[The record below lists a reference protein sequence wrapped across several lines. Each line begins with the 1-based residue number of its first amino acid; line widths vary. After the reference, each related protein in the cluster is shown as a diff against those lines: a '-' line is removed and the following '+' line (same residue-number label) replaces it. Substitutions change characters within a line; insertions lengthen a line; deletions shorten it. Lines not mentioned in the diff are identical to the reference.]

1 MEKIL
6 ALIEEKNM
14 YLEKF
19 CAINS
24 DQINKLKQ
32 GSFDELEVFRE
43 SRENILNI
51 LNHIDALLS
60 SHAALVDEKT
70 ITRADRQRLEDALNH
85 KDEMVRV
92 ILSQDIDIMG
102 AIESA
107 KSEIIRQLRSVVKG
121 RKAVS
126 AYKSGDRT
134 DIVDEEV

>member
-1 MEKIL
+1 MERIL
-6 ALIEEKNM
+6 TLIDEKNV

-24 DQINKLKQ
+24 DQIKKLQ
-32 GSFDELEVFRE
+32 AGNFDELEVFRE

-60 SHAALVDEKT
+60 SHAALVDDSL
-70 ITRADRQRLEDALNH
+70 ITPVERQKLSDALDH
-85 KDEMVRV
+85 KDELVRV

-107 KSEIIRQLRSVVKG
+107 KSEIIRQLRTAVNG
-121 RKAVS
+121 RKTIA
-126 AYKSGDRT
+126 AYKSGTRNET
-134 DIVDEEV
+134 IDEEV

>member
-6 ALIEEKNM
+6 SLIEEKNT

-24 DQINKLKQ
+24 DQIKKLKA
-32 GSFDELEVFRE
+32 GNFEELEIFRE

-60 SHAALVDEKT
+60 SHAALVNENE
-70 ITRADRQRLEDALNH
+70 ITLLDRQRLEESLNH
-85 KDEMVRV
+85 KDELVRV

-107 KSEIIRQLRSVVKG
+107 KSEIIRQLRAVVKG

-126 AYKSGDRT
+126 AYKSGDRK
-134 DIVDEEV
+134 DSVDEEV